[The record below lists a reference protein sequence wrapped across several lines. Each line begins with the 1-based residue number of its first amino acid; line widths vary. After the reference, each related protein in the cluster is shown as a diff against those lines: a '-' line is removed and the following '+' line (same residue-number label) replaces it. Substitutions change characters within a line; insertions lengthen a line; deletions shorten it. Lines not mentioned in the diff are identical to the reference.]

1 MQLPLNLTPPQNVL
15 NRPLRPLAFG
25 VGYIIPLLAIW
36 GAQTGGLAQFAV
48 PLFVF
53 GLIPVLDFVLGH
65 YLHNPGQAE
74 TEALLNS
81 FTFKLMTWLQVP
93 VQYGLIIGGAWL
105 ISQQNWSGLE
115 QIGFTLSVGI
125 CTGGLGITLAHE
137 LIHKVDRFERFLGQA
152 LLMPVC
158 YLHFYIE
165 HLYGHHRRVSTPDDP
180 ASSRLGESFYSFY
193 LRTVIGSW
201 RSAWGI
207 EKRRLEKQRPGKRQ
221 QRLWSFHNRMLNY
234 SLLSGSFGLGLFLL
248 WGPKALWFFMGQSIM
263 AFSLLEAVNYVEHY
277 GLERREIRP
286 GVYEGVNIRHSWNAN
301 FLLTNCLLF
310 MLQRHSDHHAHQSRR
325 YPVLRQFE
333 ESPQLPAGY
342 AGMIL
347 LALLP
352 PLWRKVMDPRVEA
365 YREQLATA
373 PERSAAS
380 PQVSANC

>member
-1 MQLPLNLTPPQNVL
+1 MQMQVNLAQRLNQPLS
-15 NRPLRPLAFG
+15 PLSFG

-36 GAQTGGLAQFAV
+36 GAQQGGWAQYAV

-53 GLIPVLDFVLGH
+53 GLIPVLDMVLGH
-65 YLHNPGQAE
+65 YLHNPGPE
-74 TEALLNS
+74 ESEALLKS
-81 FTFKLMTWLQVP
+81 LTFRLMTWLQVP
-93 VQYGLIIGGAWL
+93 IQYGLIIGGAWL
-105 ISQQNWSGLE
+105 ISQRNWSLAE

-137 LIHKVDRFERFLGQA
+137 LIHKVNRWERFLGQA

-165 HLYGHHRRVSTPDDP
+165 HLSGHHRRVSTPQDP

-193 LRTVIGSW
+193 WRTVIGSW
-201 RSAWGI
+201 RSAWNI
-207 EKRRLEKQRPGKRQ
+207 EKTRLGKRKQ
-221 QRLWSFHNRMLNY
+221 ALWSRHNRMLGY
-234 SLLSGSFGLGLFLL
+234 SLLSTSFGLGLYLL
-248 WGPKALWFFMGQSIM
+248 WGPLAGLFFVGQSIM

-277 GLERREIRP
+277 GLERKEIRT
-286 GVYEGVNIRHSWNAN
+286 GIYEGVNIRHSWNAN

-347 LALLP
+347 LALVP
-352 PLWRKVMDPRVEA
+352 PLWKKVMDPRV
-365 YREQLATA
+365 ATFRA
-373 PERSAAS
+373 
-380 PQVSANC
+380 QINANANE